1 VVGPE
6 QAVVARVQHQGVV
19 ELPERA
25 QFVAEV
31 PHRVDRVDRARSHGK
46 GRRADGVDRT
56 TGVRRGFAA
65 E

>member
-6 QAVVARVQHQGVV
+6 QAVVARVQHQGFV

-25 QFVAEV
+25 EFVAEV
-31 PHRVDRVDRARSHGK
+31 PHRVDRVDRVRSHGK